1 MWRLIWCVWS
11 LGSLTI
17 LHSIS
22 YIWTLGACG
31 EVLAGEHSYSYALGQ
46 GMIVP
51 WVDHAFH
58 RKACMWGRSRSS
70 VEHAVLGGGTWSGEE
85 GKIHPPRQPDQSNHP
100 WRSMG

>member
-1 MWRLIWCVWS
+1 MAPHLVCLESWKLDYP
-11 LGSLTI
+11 TF
-17 LHSIS
+17 S

-58 RKACMWGRSRSS
+58 GRACMWGRSRSS